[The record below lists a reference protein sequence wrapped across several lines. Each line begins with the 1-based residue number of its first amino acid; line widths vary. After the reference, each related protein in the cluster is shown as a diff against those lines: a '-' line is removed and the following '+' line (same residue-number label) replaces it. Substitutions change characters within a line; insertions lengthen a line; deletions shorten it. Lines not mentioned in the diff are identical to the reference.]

1 MEANA
6 HLGRLI
12 LELNAKVREIDGYF
26 LSPRVSSLSLSP
38 LYSSLTSRIEDGG
51 ESKAN
56 KKHKER
62 KIKESVFY
70 LLLGPLTQESGPHP
84 TKKRLKDEPPV
95 WLEKVFGSNLKC
107 YTLPFKF

>member
-26 LSPRVSSLSLSP
+26 LSPRVSSLSLSLSP

-51 ESKAN
+51 ESKA
-56 KKHKER
+56 KKN
-62 KIKESVFY
+62 
-70 LLLGPLTQESGPHP
+70 
-84 TKKRLKDEPPV
+84 TKRERLKKAFLIYYWV
-95 WLEKVFGSNLKC
+95 H
-107 YTLPFKF
+107 